1 MQSSLSG
8 HTVQTV
14 GTLPPTPGPLG
25 STKYTQVLPESV
37 SSDQRPLGVSLASQ
51 GTLSSSS
58 SQEAFGHFCST
69 QRSLK
74 LSTSK
79 QGTAQNVLSA
89 QNSLNA
95 PTSLQTD
102 MGFFPTYQH
111 FA

>member
-1 MQSSLSG
+1 M
-8 HTVQTV
+8 
-14 GTLPPTPGPLG
+14 
-25 STKYTQVLPESV
+25 
-37 SSDQRPLGVSLASQ
+37 
-51 GTLSSSS
+51 
-58 SQEAFGHFCST
+58 
-69 QRSLK
+69 SLK

-111 FA
+111 FAQRSPAFPKNTGISLPSQKCQVSICPSPSYGGHFTPLLGVQEHIVPMWF

>member
-1 MQSSLSG
+1 M
-8 HTVQTV
+8 
-14 GTLPPTPGPLG
+14 
-25 STKYTQVLPESV
+25 
-37 SSDQRPLGVSLASQ
+37 
-51 GTLSSSS
+51 
-58 SQEAFGHFCST
+58 
-69 QRSLK
+69 SLK

>member
-14 GTLPPTPGPLG
+14 GTLPPTPGSLR

-37 SSDQRPLGVSLASQ
+37 SSDQRPLEVYLASQ

-58 SQEAFGHFCST
+58 SLEAFGHFCST

-79 QGTAQNVLSA
+79 QWTAQNVLSA